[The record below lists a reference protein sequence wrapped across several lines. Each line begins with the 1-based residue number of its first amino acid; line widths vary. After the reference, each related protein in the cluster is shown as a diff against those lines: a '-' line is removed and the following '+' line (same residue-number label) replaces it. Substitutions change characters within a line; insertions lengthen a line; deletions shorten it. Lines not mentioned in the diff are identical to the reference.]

1 MSGPPT
7 CYTIGGRGGVTYSR
21 RFPDIVAPRRASILS
36 RQGFMMI
43 VRPCRLLA
51 VVAGVWVMAAPVA
64 FAVEIA
70 PHRALYSLTLGSSKS
85 SGGVVGASG
94 AMVYEWGETCDGW
107 TVQQRFRLRLQYAEQ
122 DGVDISSNLVTWESK
137 DGLRYR
143 FNERRLRNGEPDEE
157 IKGEAKLDGTG
168 KGGTAEFSRPEAT
181 TLTLAPGVLF
191 PTAHTIL
198 LIERAQAGEQFISK
212 QVFDGATV
220 ENASQITAVIGPPL
234 KAGAGAPAAAGTA
247 KPADS
252 KPVDSVILKRP
263 SWRVR
268 LAFFPADDKSG
279 QPDYELG
286 MRLLDNGV
294 SQDMSLD
301 YTDYVI
307 RAKLDEIEALP
318 RPTC

>member
-1 MSGPPT
+1 
-7 CYTIGGRGGVTYSR
+7 
-21 RFPDIVAPRRASILS
+21 
-36 RQGFMMI
+36 MMI
-43 VRPCRLLA
+43 VRPCRVLA
-51 VVAGVWVMAAPVA
+51 IVAAVWVLAPSA

-70 PHRALYSLTLGSSKS
+70 PHRALYSLTLGSTKS
-85 SGGVVGASG
+85 SSGVVGATG

-122 DGVDISSNLVTWESK
+122 DGVDVSSNLVTWESK

-157 IKGEAKLDGTG
+157 IKGEAKLDATG

-198 LIERAQAGEQFISK
+198 LIERAQAGEQFVSK

-220 ENASQITAVIGPPL
+220 ENASQITAVIGAPAKVGGGKLDAAPRL
-234 KAGAGAPAAAGTA
+234 EKGAPAAE
-247 KPADS
+247 KSADNAL
-252 KPVDSVILKRP
+252 LKRP

-268 LAFFPADDKSG
+268 LAFFPADNKSG

-286 MRLLDNGV
+286 MKLLDNGV

-301 YTDYVI
+301 YSDYVI